1 LYARARSRPRADQL
15 RGFFARQPAPGRY
28 LPLVLVTDDLW
39 ARREWFT
46 PANETVTRANFTF
59 SYSPVSLGERSARA
73 ASSGVVLTLFAGWL
87 RLSLSLYHSFALL
100 ERVAG
105 AGERRCVGPSAVA
118 ASDSARAGEV
128 EEVKVLF
135 SNTEPALLVFT
146 MLISALHLLLDSL
159 ALISDVNFWRS
170 RSDFEGLSLRSLMLS
185 AASKTVICL
194 FLVDNKAG

>member
-1 LYARARSRPRADQL
+1 
-15 RGFFARQPAPGRY
+15 
-28 LPLVLVTDDLW
+28 
-39 ARREWFT
+39 
-46 PANETVTRANFTF
+46 
-59 SYSPVSLGERSARA
+59 
-73 ASSGVVLTLFAGWL
+73 
-87 RLSLSLYHSFALL
+87 
-100 ERVAG
+100 
-105 AGERRCVGPSAVA
+105 
-118 ASDSARAGEV
+118 V

-135 SNTEPALLVFT
+135 SDTEPALLVFT